1 MTVGHFDVYAKTVK
15 FSLALDGRDLQAARP
30 KPPENLFSR
39 GIALGGEMSVDAKTI
54 QIFLPD
60 GEPRGVRIA
69 EITTRIVQAI
79 QVPRARLERIMNRPE
94 MDFVGVYFLFG
105 DSEERIKPLAY
116 VGQTE
121 DLRTRLK
128 NHNTNK
134 EFWKT
139 AVVLISRTASFTS
152 AHLRY
157 LEWHAIGQ
165 ATAAGRYAL
174 DNGNSGSKPF
184 ITEPMEA
191 DVLDA
196 FDTGSV
202 LLSTLGFPLFEPV
215 AGSTRADEEQVE
227 FYVSGPDAKASGRLV
242 PDGFVVFKGAMAR
255 TEIVPSALR
264 VISPKRQAMVASG
277 VLVAEG
283 ASLRLTEDTLFDSPS
298 GAAMLVLGRTSNGWA
313 DWKTIDGRTLHEV
326 ERSEALVEQAAD
338 VVAIDS

>member
-1 MTVGHFDVYAKTVK
+1 M
-15 FSLALDGRDLQAARP
+15 P
-30 KPPENLFSR
+30 
-39 GIALGGEMSVDAKTI
+39 IDAKTI

-79 QVPRARLERIMNRPE
+79 QIPRARLERIMSRPE

-105 DSEERIKPLAY
+105 DSEEQVKPLAY
-116 VGQTE
+116 IGQTE
-121 DLRTRLK
+121 DLRVRLK
-128 NHNTNK
+128 SHNVNK

-165 ATAAGRYAL
+165 ATEAGRYVL
-174 DNGNSGSKPF
+174 ENGNTGSKPF
-184 ITEPMEA
+184 VTEPMKA

-202 LLSTLGFPLFEPV
+202 LLSTLGYPVFEPV
-215 AGSTRADEEQVE
+215 AGSTRADEEQLV
-227 FYVSGPDAKASGRLV
+227 FQVVGPDARASGRLV
-242 PDGFVVFKGAMAR
+242 ADGFVVFKGAVAR
-255 TEIVPSALR
+255 AEIVPSAQKL
-264 VISPKRQAMVASG
+264 IAPKRQAMLANG

-283 ASLRLTEDTLFDSPS
+283 MSLRLTEDALFDSPS

-326 ERSEALVEQAAD
+326 ERSAAVTTPNEEVGSD
-338 VVAIDS
+338 AV